1 MFYNSNFQIL
11 TTQIA
16 NKFLDDNT
24 FSNKTWSEVSGMK
37 IHDLNLM
44 EAEFMEALDYSLF
57 VRSQEY
63 NIWKNVIDGC
73 RDRLSHYNNASP
85 HQRQQLVVSIL
96 HTIGL
101 ERMQQPQQQL
111 PIFNYIDNYYG
122 DPYKLQY
129 ANSYNRY
136 QHFMQSKAV
145 TQPPVGYPITNLSQ
159 SSWDPLAYS
168 LNQSFYSTQTPISW
182 SNF

>member
-1 MFYNSNFQIL
+1 M
-11 TTQIA
+11 
-16 NKFLDDNT
+16 DDNT

-37 IHDLNLM
+37 LRDLNLM

-63 NIWKNVIDGC
+63 NIWKNLIDGC
-73 RDRLSHYNNASP
+73 RDRLSHYNNTNP

-101 ERMQQPQQQL
+101 ERMQL
-111 PIFNYIDNYYG
+111 PMFSGNYIDNYYG
-122 DPYKLQY
+122 DPYAQDWDIAAARLQY
-129 ANSYNRY
+129 ENSYNRY
-136 QHFMQSKAV
+136 QHFMQSKSV
-145 TQPPVGYPITNLSQ
+145 IQPPPVGYPITNLSQ